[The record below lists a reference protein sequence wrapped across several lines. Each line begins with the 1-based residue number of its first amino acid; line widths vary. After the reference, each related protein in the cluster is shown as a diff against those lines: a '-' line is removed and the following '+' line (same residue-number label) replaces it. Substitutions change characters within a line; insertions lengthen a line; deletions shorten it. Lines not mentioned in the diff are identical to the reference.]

1 MKHFLQ
7 EMDLLAGKLLQLAKT
22 VATTTQDAT
31 QSLCERRPDVAK
43 TIIAGDDAIDREEVR
58 IEEECIRILVLQQP
72 VASDLRRVIGA
83 LKINGDLERM
93 ADLAVDIANQ
103 AVEFARVP
111 DLMPIPPNLLTMA
124 SLTAQMVRGC
134 LDAFVQSDQKHAR
147 SIRAMDDE
155 VDQLHREIVNELK
168 TMVRE
173 HPGRIDAGFALFS
186 VARYLE
192 RIADH
197 AANIA
202 EDVVYMTE
210 GSIIRHQPN
219 NDTSA
224 D

>member
-31 QSLCERRPDVAK
+31 RSLCERRPDLAQP
-43 TIIAGDDAIDREEVR
+43 IIAGDDAIDREEVR

-93 ADLAVDIANQ
+93 ADLAVDIAQQ
-103 AVEFARVP
+103 AVEFARLP
-111 DLMPIPPNLLTMA
+111 DLVPIPTKLLAMA
-124 SLTAQMVRGC
+124 SLTARMVRGC
-134 LDAFVQSDQKHAR
+134 LDAFVQSDPERAR

-155 VDQLHREIVNELK
+155 VDQIHREIVDELK
-168 TMVRE
+168 TMVRD

-219 NDTSA
+219 HETGA